1 MSISQAVFA
10 AGCFWGIQAV
20 LDTVPGIIS
29 TTVGYTGGQT
39 ANPDYQ
45 QVCTGNTGHAEAVK
59 VIFNT
64 DLVTYDQLLDIFF
77 ANHDPTTLNRQGPDV
92 GTQYRSAIFYFTP
105 EQKSEALAKI
115 EELNQSEMYPSPV
128 VTEVIPAAEFYPAEE
143 YHQKYLA
150 KQGKSCCSRKTPPL
164 NLSEAEWKK
173 RLTPEQ
179 YKILREK
186 GTEKPFSG
194 KYLNSKEDGTFSC
207 AACGNPIFRSDDKFD
222 SGSGWPSFDRAIPGS
237 TKQTADFSHGMVRVE
252 VTCARC
258 GSHLGHVFEDGPG
271 DTGLRFCINS
281 EAMGFKPGKNKD

>member
-1 MSISQAVFA
+1 
-10 AGCFWGIQAV
+10 
-20 LDTVPGIIS
+20 
-29 TTVGYTGGQT
+29 
-39 ANPDYQ
+39 
-45 QVCTGNTGHAEAVK
+45 
-59 VIFNT
+59 
-64 DLVTYDQLLDIFF
+64 
-77 ANHDPTTLNRQGPDV
+77 
-92 GTQYRSAIFYFTP
+92 
-105 EQKSEALAKI
+105 
-115 EELNQSEMYPSPV
+115 V

-186 GTEKPFSG
+186 STEKPFSG

-207 AACGNPIFRSDDKFD
+207 AACGNPIFRSDNKFD

-281 EAMGFKPGKNKD
+281 KAMGFKPNKIKD